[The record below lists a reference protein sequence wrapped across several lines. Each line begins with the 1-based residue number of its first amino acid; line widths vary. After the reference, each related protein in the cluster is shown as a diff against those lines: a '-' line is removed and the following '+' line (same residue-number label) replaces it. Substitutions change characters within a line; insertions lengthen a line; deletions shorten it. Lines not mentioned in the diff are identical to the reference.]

1 LPIHTVF
8 RVFEDARNLA
18 EITPPWLRFAVTTQ
32 GDIQMGQGVEI
43 DYEIRWQNLPMKW
56 KTVISEYQPPFYFVD
71 EQLKGPYKLW
81 RHVHE
86 FAETAHGT
94 IVSDRV
100 DYTLPLGPL
109 GRVAHSLIVGR
120 QLKAIFEY
128 RQRAMPKLLG
138 VECKEL
144 DAPSITAL

>member
-1 LPIHTVF
+1 VQ
-8 RVFEDARNLA
+8 
-18 EITPPWLRFAVTTQ
+18 FAVTTQ
-32 GDIQMGQGVEI
+32 GRPESH
-43 DYEIRWQNLPMKW
+43 YEIRWQNLPVKW

-81 RHVHE
+81 WHVHE
-86 FAETAHGT
+86 FAEAAHGT
-94 IVSDRV
+94 TVSDCV

-109 GRVAHSLIVGR
+109 GRIAYSGDCR
-120 QLKAIFEY
+120 QLKAIFAY

-144 DAPSITAL
+144 DAPSITAP